1 MSRWTRMT
9 MNLSPLADTS
19 GEGKDMRMLHA
30 DRTVQVVN
38 AVQPGVSL
46 QLQGSV
52 DGTNWA
58 DIGSAYVSPAGGF
71 LAIPNALRSLR
82 VKTNAWSDPVA
93 VADQLNVE
101 LLGLVTSTTTG
112 PTERLHNRGVSEH
125 VIVGDALL
133 VQLNGADHSVSSSG
147 PAISEGAAADH
158 VRLSDLLVVQKNA
171 DAPQNI
177 ASSAPAQ
184 FDVAEFD
191 FVKVS
196 DLLGVQMLRDL
207 VQSPAVHLFAI
218 DMQDDLQ
225 LGADGLA
232 MIMSQDLITASS
244 SSAAPATSLPAV
256 YVAGFDEQAV

>member
-9 MNLSPLADTS
+9 MNLSPLADTF
-19 GEGKDMRMLHA
+19 GEGKDMRMLHS

-38 AVQPGVSL
+38 AVQPGMSL

-52 DGTNWA
+52 DGANWA

-82 VKTNAWSDPVA
+82 VKTNVWSDA
-93 VADQLNVE
+93 VALADRLDVE

-125 VIVGDALL
+125 VIVGDVLL
-133 VQLNGADHSVSSSG
+133 VQLNGADDSVASSG

-158 VRLSDLLVVQKNA
+158 VRLADLLVVQKNA

-177 ASSAPAQ
+177 VGGAPAQ
-184 FDVAEFD
+184 LDIALFD
-191 FVKVS
+191 FAKVT

-225 LGADGLA
+225 LGPDGLA
-232 MIMSQDLITASS
+232 MVMSQDLITAVS
-244 SSAAPATSLPAV
+244 SSAAPTTSLPAV